1 MSISGQL
8 IFWIVLPVLSALFSG
23 MEMAFLTSD
32 KLQVALSKKDKG
44 PMRFMLNFVFSH
56 PRQFLSTLSFANLVV
71 LALYVLLSW
80 QIFTPPLMVATQ
92 GNSLLSSTIIVIGA
106 TVVILLTGE
115 FLPRLLTANNPDLW
129 AKIFIVPS
137 FGFYIL
143 LYPFTRF
150 FVNLSK
156 AILSVLGVKS
166 ANTDGHVIG
175 RVELNSYVKKGIEEM
190 AENSDVESEVKIFK
204 NALDFSQMRLRD
216 CMVPRAE
223 IVAINKDA
231 DIEKLKELFI
241 ETGISRI
248 LVYNEDMDDIVGYI
262 HMWEMFN
269 NPSEW
274 NRHIASVLFVPESM
288 QADKMLNDLM
298 QQHKSI
304 AVVVDEFGG
313 TSGIVTIEDL
323 VEEIFGEIEDEYDSQ
338 DRFVKQENENEFVL
352 SGRVEI
358 DMLNEEYALDL
369 PESEDYS
376 TVAGFLLHYA
386 QRFPKTYETI
396 VIGKYTFKILKVTVR
411 KIEVVRLTINQKM
424 TN

>member
-1 MSISGQL
+1 MPLPLKLTG
-8 IFWIVLPVLSALFSG
+8 WMVLLMLSTLFSA
-23 MEMAFLTSD
+23 MEMAFLASD
-32 KLQVALSKKDKG
+32 KLQVALSKKEKG
-44 PMRFMLNFVFSH
+44 VVSSMLNAIFGH
-56 PRQFLSTLSFANLVV
+56 PHRFLSTLSFGSLIILV
-71 LALYVLLSW
+71 LYVWLSWQLFMPEAMAITHSNPLLSKSLVIVGIAVTVLLSGEFIPRLITANKPDFW
-80 QIFTPPLMVATQ
+80 VK
-92 GNSLLSSTIIVIGA
+92 
-106 TVVILLTGE
+106 ILL
-115 FLPRLLTANNPDLW
+115 FPA
-129 AKIFIVPS
+129 
-137 FGFYIL
+137 FGFYLL

-150 FVNLSK
+150 FVEFSK
-156 AILSVLGVKS
+156 VILSFFGIESV
-166 ANTDGHVIG
+166 NTDGNVIG
-175 RVELNSYVKKGIEEM
+175 RVELNTYVKKGIEEM
-190 AENSDVESEVKIFK
+190 AENAEVESEVKIFK

-223 IVAINKDA
+223 IVAISKDA
-231 DIEKLKELFI
+231 DMEKLKELFV

-248 LVYNEDMDDIVGYI
+248 LVYGEDIDDIAGYI

-269 NPSEW
+269 NPTDW
-274 NRHIASVLFVPESM
+274 NKHIAPVSFVPESM

-323 VEEIFGEIEDEYDSQ
+323 VEEIFGEIEDEYDSK
-338 DRFVKQENENEFVL
+338 DRFVKCESDNEFVL

-396 VIGKYTFKILKVTVR
+396 V
-411 KIEVVRLTINQKM
+411 
-424 TN
+424 